1 MPSIILRQFEHPG
14 AMTMKSSAQTAIRV
28 FIMTTRYH
36 DPRFDA
42 QGTSVD
48 DVGMCPGEPAGV
60 FALLLDM
67 DRVLED
73 VSRSFRRVIRDVVG
87 ALGGGDVSAADIQSL
102 KQEGGFNDD
111 IRLSAELLRRRGTR
125 VEDGRVRKL
134 FDELYQG
141 TATRPGAWREETW
154 LLPADALARLS
165 RGRRLGVV
173 TGRTRE
179 EVHIARGLAGQA
191 LDAFECVITQDELP
205 PGRGKPRPDGILA
218 ALEVLGA
225 SRGAYVG
232 DAVDDVRAARAAGL
246 RAIGVIPP
254 GAGAGRE
261 LEDLML
267 EAGADTV
274 LGSVCELEDRL

>member
-1 MPSIILRQFEHPG
+1 MSSTGSG
-14 AMTMKSSAQTAIRV
+14 A
-28 FIMTTRYH
+28 
-36 DPRFDA
+36 
-42 QGTSVD
+42 
-48 DVGMCPGEPAGV
+48 
-60 FALLLDM
+60 FALLFDM
-67 DRVLED
+67 DGVLVD
-73 VSRSFRRVIRDVVG
+73 VSRSFRRVIRDVV
-87 ALGGGDVSAADIQSL
+87 AAMGGGEVTTADIQSL

-111 IRLSAELLRRRGTR
+111 IRLSEELLRRRGAR
-125 VEDGRVRKL
+125 VEHGRVRRL

-141 TATRPGAWREETW
+141 SADRPGAWREESW

-179 EVHIARGLAGQA
+179 EVDIARGLDGQA
-191 LDAFECVITQDELP
+191 LDAFDCVITQDELP

-218 ALEVLGA
+218 ALQALGA
-225 SRGAYVG
+225 SHGAYVG
-232 DAVDDVRAARAAGL
+232 DAVDDMKAARAAGL

-254 GAGAGRE
+254 GAGAGRT

-274 LGSVCELEDRL
+274 LGSILELESRL